1 MYKDEETDEMLV
13 IFTPENTAETISIS
27 D

>member
-13 IFTPENTAETISIS
+13 AFTPENTAEIIIVS